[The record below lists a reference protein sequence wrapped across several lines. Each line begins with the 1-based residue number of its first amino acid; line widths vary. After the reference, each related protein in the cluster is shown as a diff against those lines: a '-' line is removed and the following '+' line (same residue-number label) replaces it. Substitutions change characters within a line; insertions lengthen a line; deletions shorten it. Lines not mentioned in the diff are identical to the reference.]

1 MNRFIHENEFY
12 SVMLCATLKLKE
24 DIAMSTGFD
33 LDRYLTESVESIV
46 KDALS
51 ASLKNPKET
60 AFLLS
65 YALAGKRAA
74 ALRATHAA
82 QGRHIPSF
90 LIASITNRCN
100 LHCAGCYA
108 RANSICDDAE
118 TAPLLTD
125 EDWTRLFAEAS
136 EIGVSFCLLAGGE
149 PMMRRGVLESAAKHR
164 DILFPVFT
172 NGTLLS
178 ENMLALI
185 DQNRNLV
192 PIVSIEGDER
202 QTDARRGAG
211 TYAKLT
217 ANMERMRDRGIL
229 FGVSI
234 TLTTENIQT
243 VTGDAF
249 LSLLRAL
256 GAKVA
261 FYVDYVPADA
271 GTESLAPGDAERSLL
286 ANRLDTLRQ
295 KQDGMIYV
303 SFPGDEQFS
312 DGCLAA
318 GRGFF
323 HINPTGG
330 AEPCPFSPV
339 SDTNLKH
346 TSLLDALD
354 SPLFT
359 RLRASELLRGHHNGA
374 CALFGKDDEL
384 AAMCGN

>member
-1 MNRFIHENEFY
+1 
-12 SVMLCATLKLKE
+12 
-24 DIAMSTGFD
+24 MSAGFD
-33 LDRYLTESVESIV
+33 LDRYLTDGVESIV
-46 KDALS
+46 KDALA

-60 AFLLS
+60 AFCSPTRSLPS
-65 YALAGKRAA
+65 GPPPRGKNSR
-74 ALRATHAA
+74 
-82 QGRHIPSF
+82 GRQAYSLV

-108 RANSICDDAE
+108 RANSLCDDAD
-118 TAPLLTD
+118 TAQLLTD
-125 EDWTRLFAEAS
+125 EDWCRIFDEAAQ
-136 EIGVSFCLLAGGE
+136 IGVSFCLLAGGE
-149 PMMRRGVLESAAKHR
+149 PMLRRGVLECAAKLR
-164 DILFPVFT
+164 EILFPVFT

-178 ENMLALI
+178 ENMLELI

-211 TYAKLT
+211 TYQKLT
-217 ANMERMRDRGIL
+217 ANMERMHEKGIL
-229 FGVSI
+229 FGASV

-249 LSLLRAL
+249 LSMLRAL

-261 FYVDYVPADA
+261 FFVDYVPADA
-271 GTESLAPGDAERSLL
+271 GTETLAPGDAERDYL
-286 ANRLDTLRQ
+286 ARRLDELL
-295 KQDGMIYV
+295 KEPDSMIYV

-339 SDTNLKH
+339 SDTNQAHL
-346 TSLLDALD
+346 AACRLD
-354 SPLFT
+354 SPLFS
-359 RLRASELLRGHHNGA
+359 RLRASELLSGHHTGA
-374 CALFGKDDEL
+374 CALFGKDEEL
-384 AAMCGN
+384 AAMCGK

>member
-1 MNRFIHENEFY
+1 M
-12 SVMLCATLKLKE
+12 
-24 DIAMSTGFD
+24 DTGFD
-33 LDRYLTESVESIV
+33 LDRYLTEGVESIV
-46 KDALS
+46 RDALA

-65 YALAGKRAA
+65 YALAAKRAA
-74 ALRATHAA
+74 AARQAHAES
-82 QGRHIPSF
+82 GRHIPSF

-108 RANSICDDAE
+108 RANNLCDDGAGD
-118 TAPLLTD
+118 ALLTD
-125 EDWTRLFAEAS
+125 EEWARIFSQAAQA
-136 EIGVSFCLLAGGE
+136 GVSFILLAGGE
-149 PMMRRGVLESAAKHR
+149 PMLRRGVLERAAARR

-178 ENMLALI
+178 DGMLALL
-185 DQNRNLV
+185 DEHRNLV

-202 QTDARRGAG
+202 LTDARRGSG
-211 TYAKLT
+211 TYAKLA
-217 ANMERMRDRGIL
+217 ANLERMHQQGIL
-229 FGVSI
+229 FGVSV
-234 TLTTENIQT
+234 TLTTENIDV

-249 LSLLRAL
+249 LDTLRAF

-261 FYVDYVPADA
+261 FYVDYVPADP
-271 GTESLAPGDAERSLL
+271 GTEALAPGDAERARL
-286 ANRLDTLRQ
+286 ADRLDELRRV
-295 KQDGMIYV
+295 QDGMVYV

-312 DGCLAA
+312 GGCLAA

-339 SDTNLKH
+339 SDVNLKQV
-346 TSLLDALD
+346 SLLEALD

-359 RLRASELLRGHHNGA
+359 QLRASDLLKGHHDGA
-374 CALFGKDDEL
+374 CALFGKDEEL
-384 AAMCGN
+384 AAMRGGVA

>member
-1 MNRFIHENEFY
+1 MQ
-12 SVMLCATLKLKE
+12 
-24 DIAMSTGFD
+24 TGFD
-33 LDRYLTESVESIV
+33 LDRYLTEGVESIV

-65 YALAGKRAA
+65 YALASKRAA
-74 ALRATHAA
+74 AVREKHAQA
-82 QGRHIPSF
+82 GKHIPSF

-108 RANSICDDAE
+108 RANSLCDDAE
-118 TAPLLTD
+118 ATALLTD
-125 EDWTRLFAEAS
+125 EDWCRIFDEAAQ
-136 EIGVSFCLLAGGE
+136 IGVSFCLLAGGE
-149 PMMRRGVLESAAKHR
+149 PMLRRGVLECAAKR
-164 DILFPVFT
+164 REILFPVFT

-178 ENMLALI
+178 ESMLELI
-185 DQNRNLV
+185 DSNRNLV
-192 PIVSIEGDER
+192 PIVSLEGDEA

-211 TYAKLT
+211 TYQKLT
-217 ANMERMRDRGIL
+217 ANMERMREKGIL

-234 TLTTENIQT
+234 TLTTENIGT

-271 GTESLAPGDAERSLL
+271 GTESLAPGDAERALL
-286 ANRLDTLRQ
+286 AKRLDALRQ
-295 KQDGMIYV
+295 KQDSMIYV

-339 SDTNLKH
+339 SDTNLRH
-346 TSLLDALD
+346 TSLLAALD

-359 RLRASELLRGHHNGA
+359 RLRASELLSGHHTGA
-374 CALFGKDDEL
+374 CALFGKDEEL
-384 AAMCGN
+384 AAMCGK

>member
-1 MNRFIHENEFY
+1 MPTR
-12 SVMLCATLKLKE
+12 
-24 DIAMSTGFD
+24 FD
-33 LDRYLTESVESIV
+33 LDRYLTEGVESIV

-74 ALRATHAA
+74 AAREKYAA
-82 QGRHIPSF
+82 AGKHIPSF

-100 LHCAGCYA
+100 LHCSGCYA
-108 RANSICDDAE
+108 RANSLCDDAE
-118 TAPLLTD
+118 AAALLAD
-125 EDWTRLFAEAS
+125 EDWCRIFDEAAQ
-136 EIGVSFCLLAGGE
+136 IGVSFCLLAGGE
-149 PMMRRGVLESAAKHR
+149 PMLRRGVLECAAKR
-164 DILFPVFT
+164 REILFPVFT

-178 ENMLALI
+178 ESMLELI

-192 PIVSIEGDER
+192 PIVSMEGDEA
-202 QTDARRGAG
+202 QTDARRGVG
-211 TYAKLT
+211 TYSKLT

-234 TLTTENIQT
+234 TLTTENIGT

-271 GTESLAPGDAERSLL
+271 GTEALAPGDAERELL
-286 ANRLDTLRQ
+286 AKRLDELRQ

-346 TSLLDALD
+346 TSLLAALD
-354 SPLFT
+354 SPLFAN
-359 RLRASELLRGHHNGA
+359 LRASELLSGHHTGA
-374 CALFGKDDEL
+374 CALFGKDEEL
-384 AAMCGN
+384 AAMCGM

>member
-1 MNRFIHENEFY
+1 MQ
-12 SVMLCATLKLKE
+12 A
-24 DIAMSTGFD
+24 GFD
-33 LDRYLTESVESIV
+33 LDQYLTEGVELIV

-65 YALAGKRAA
+65 FALAGKRAA
-74 ALRATHAA
+74 SAREKHARA
-82 QGRHIPSF
+82 GKHIPSF

-118 TAPLLTD
+118 TTALLTD
-125 EDWTRLFAEAS
+125 EDWRRIFAEAA

-149 PMMRRGVLESAAKHR
+149 PMMRRGVLESAAKR
-164 DILFPVFT
+164 REILFPVFT

-178 ENMLALI
+178 DSMLDLI

-192 PIVSIEGDER
+192 PIVSVEGDEA

-211 TYAKLT
+211 THEKL
-217 ANMERMRDRGIL
+217 AFNMDRMRERGIL
-229 FGVSI
+229 FGASV
-234 TLTTENIQT
+234 TLTTENVKP
-243 VTGDAF
+243 VTSDAF
-249 LSLLRAL
+249 LADLRAR

-261 FYVDYVPADA
+261 FFVDYVPADA
-271 GTESLAPGDAERSLL
+271 GTEALAPGDAERDYL
-286 ANRLDTLRQ
+286 AQRLDELRSL
-295 KQDGMIYV
+295 QDGMIYV
-303 SFPGDEQFS
+303 SFPGDEQYS
-312 DGCLAA
+312 EGCLAA

-346 TSLLDALD
+346 TSLLAALD
-354 SPLFT
+354 SPLFA
-359 RLRASELLRGHHNGA
+359 RLRASELMRGHHSGA
-374 CALFGKDDEL
+374 CALFGKDEEL
-384 AAMCGN
+384 AAMCDR

>member
-1 MNRFIHENEFY
+1 MQ
-12 SVMLCATLKLKE
+12 
-24 DIAMSTGFD
+24 TGFD
-33 LDRYLTESVESIV
+33 LDRYLNEGVESIV
-46 KDALS
+46 KDALA

-65 YALAGKRAA
+65 FALAGKRAA
-74 ALRATHAA
+74 AAREKHAKA
-82 QGRHIPSF
+82 GRHIPSF

-118 TAPLLTD
+118 QAALLSD
-125 EDWTRLFAEAS
+125 AEWARIFS
-136 EIGVSFCLLAGGE
+136 DAAQIGVSFCLLAGGE
-149 PMMRRGVLESAAKHR
+149 PILRRGVLERAAKQR

-178 ENMLALI
+178 ESMLDLI

-192 PIVSIEGDER
+192 PIISIEGDER
-202 QTDARRGAG
+202 QTDARRGMG
-211 TYAKLT
+211 TYQKLT
-217 ANMERMRDRGIL
+217 ANMDRMRERGIL
-229 FGVSI
+229 FGASV
-234 TLTTENIQT
+234 TLTTENIAT
-243 VTGDAF
+243 VTGDDF
-249 LSLLRAL
+249 LAQLRAF
-256 GAKVA
+256 GAKVT
-261 FYVDYVPADA
+261 FFVDYVPADA
-271 GTESLAPGDAERSLL
+271 GTEALAPGDAERDFL
-286 ANRLDTLRQ
+286 ARRLDALRQ
-295 KQDGMIYV
+295 VQDGMIYV

-339 SDTNLKH
+339 SDTNLKRC
-346 TSLLDALD
+346 SLLGALD

-359 RLRASELLRGHHNGA
+359 RLRASELLRGHHSGA
-374 CALFGKDDEL
+374 CALFGKDEEL
-384 AAMCGN
+384 AAMCGS

>member
-1 MNRFIHENEFY
+1 
-12 SVMLCATLKLKE
+12 MLCATLKLKE

-33 LDRYLTESVESIV
+33 LDRYLTEGVESIV

-108 RANSICDDAE
+108 RANSLCDDAE
-118 TAPLLTD
+118 AAALLSD
-125 EDWTRLFAEAS
+125 EDWCRIFDEAAQM
-136 EIGVSFCLLAGGE
+136 GVSFCLLAGGE
-149 PMMRRGVLESAAKHR
+149 PMLRRGVLECAAKR
-164 DILFPVFT
+164 REILFPVFT

-178 ENMLALI
+178 ESMLELI

-192 PIVSIEGDER
+192 PVVSMEGDEA

-211 TYAKLT
+211 TYAILT

-271 GTESLAPGDAERSLL
+271 GTESLAPGDAERALL

-346 TSLLDALD
+346 TSLLAALD
-354 SPLFT
+354 SPLFA
-359 RLRASELLRGHHNGA
+359 RLRASELLSGHHTGA
-374 CALFGKDDEL
+374 CALFGKDEEL
-384 AAMCGN
+384 SAMCGK

>member
-1 MNRFIHENEFY
+1 MQP
-12 SVMLCATLKLKE
+12 
-24 DIAMSTGFD
+24 GFD
-33 LDRYLTESVESIV
+33 LDRYLNEGVDSIV
-46 KDALS
+46 KDALA

-65 YALAGKRAA
+65 FALAGKRAA
-74 ALRATHAA
+74 ASREKHAKA
-82 QGRHIPSF
+82 GKHIPSF

-118 TAPLLTD
+118 TAVLLTD
-125 EDWTRLFAEAS
+125 AEWSRLFAEAAQ
-136 EIGVSFCLLAGGE
+136 IGVSFCLLAGGE
-149 PMMRRGVLESAAKHR
+149 PMMRRGVLESAAKQR

-178 ENMLALI
+178 DHMLDLI

-192 PIVSIEGDER
+192 PIVSMEGDER

-217 ANMERMRDRGIL
+217 ANMDRMREKGIL
-229 FGVSI
+229 FGASV
-234 TLTTENIQT
+234 TLTTENIGT
-243 VTGDAF
+243 VTGDEF
-249 LSLLRAL
+249 LTRLRAF

-261 FYVDYVPADA
+261 FFVDYVPADA
-271 GTESLAPGDAERSLL
+271 GTESLAPGDAERDYL
-286 ANRLDTLRQ
+286 ASRLDELRRT
-295 KQDGMIYV
+295 QDGMIYV

-346 TSLLDALD
+346 TTLFAALD

-374 CALFGKDDEL
+374 CALFGKDEEL

>member
-1 MNRFIHENEFY
+1 MP
-12 SVMLCATLKLKE
+12 
-24 DIAMSTGFD
+24 TGFD
-33 LDRYLTESVESIV
+33 LDRYLTEGVESIV

-74 ALRATHAA
+74 AAREKYAA
-82 QGRHIPSF
+82 AGKHIPSF

-100 LHCAGCYA
+100 LHCSGCYA
-108 RANSICDDAE
+108 RANSLCDDAE
-118 TAPLLTD
+118 AAALLAD
-125 EDWTRLFAEAS
+125 EDWCRIFDEAAQ
-136 EIGVSFCLLAGGE
+136 IGVSFCLLAGGE
-149 PMMRRGVLESAAKHR
+149 PMLRRGVLECAAKR
-164 DILFPVFT
+164 REILFPVFT

-178 ENMLALI
+178 ESMLELI

-192 PIVSIEGDER
+192 PVVSMEGDEA
-202 QTDARRGAG
+202 QTDTRRGAG
-211 TYAKLT
+211 TYEKLT

-234 TLTTENIQT
+234 TLTTEKIGT

-271 GTESLAPGDAERSLL
+271 GTESLAPGDAERALL
-286 ANRLDTLRQ
+286 SSRLDALRAA
-295 KQDGMIYV
+295 QDGMIYV

-354 SPLFT
+354 SPLFM

>member
-1 MNRFIHENEFY
+1 MQ
-12 SVMLCATLKLKE
+12 
-24 DIAMSTGFD
+24 TGFD
-33 LDRYLTESVESIV
+33 LDRYLNEGVESIV
-46 KDALS
+46 KDALA

-65 YALAGKRAA
+65 FALAGKRAA
-74 ALRATHAA
+74 AAREKHAKA
-82 QGRHIPSF
+82 GKHIPSF

-108 RANSICDDAE
+108 RANSICDDADQ
-118 TAPLLTD
+118 AALLTD
-125 EDWTRLFAEAS
+125 AEWARIFS
-136 EIGVSFCLLAGGE
+136 DAAQIGVSFCLLAGGE
-149 PMMRRGVLESAAKHR
+149 PMMRRGVLESAAKQR

-178 ENMLALI
+178 DSMLELFDA
-185 DQNRNLV
+185 NRNLV

-211 TYAKLT
+211 TYQKLT
-217 ANMERMRDRGIL
+217 ANMGRMRERGIL
-229 FGVSI
+229 FGASV
-234 TLTTENIQT
+234 TLTTENIAT

-249 LSLLRAL
+249 LAQLRAF

-261 FYVDYVPADA
+261 FFVDYVPADA
-271 GTESLAPGDAERSLL
+271 GTEALAPGDAERDFL
-286 ANRLDTLRQ
+286 ARRLDALRQ
-295 KQDGMIYV
+295 VQDGMIYV

-339 SDTNLKH
+339 SDTNLKRC
-346 TSLLDALD
+346 SLLGALD

-359 RLRASELLRGHHNGA
+359 RLRASELLRGHHSGA
-374 CALFGKDDEL
+374 CALFGKDEEL
-384 AAMCGN
+384 AAMCGS

>member
-1 MNRFIHENEFY
+1 MNTE
-12 SVMLCATLKLKE
+12 
-24 DIAMSTGFD
+24 FD
-33 LDRYLTESVESIV
+33 LDRYLTESVEFIV
-46 KDALS
+46 KDALT

-65 YALAGKRAA
+65 YALSAKRAA
-74 ALRATHAA
+74 AARAKHAA
-82 QGRHIPSF
+82 SGKHIPSF

-108 RANSICDDAE
+108 RANSLCDDGSSE
-118 TAPLLTD
+118 DLLSD
-125 EDWTRLFAEAS
+125 EQWERIFAQAAG
-136 EIGVSFCLLAGGE
+136 IGVSFCLLAGGE
-149 PMMRRGVLESAAKHR
+149 PMLRRGVLERAAGTR
-164 DILFPVFT
+164 EILFPIFT
-172 NGTLLS
+172 NGTMLS
-178 ENMLALI
+178 DGMLELI

-192 PIVSIEGDER
+192 PIVSIEGDET

-211 TYAKLT
+211 TYAKLI
-217 ANMERMRDRGIL
+217 ANMTRMRDRGIL
-229 FGVSI
+229 FGASV

-249 LSLLRAL
+249 LNLLRTL

-261 FYVDYVPADA
+261 FFVDYVPADP
-271 GTESLAPGDAERSLL
+271 GTESLAPGDAERVYL
-286 ANRLDTLRQ
+286 ADRLDALRQ
-295 KQDGMIYV
+295 VQDGMIYV

-346 TSLLDALD
+346 VSLLDALD
-354 SPLFT
+354 SPLFS
-359 RLRASELLRGHHNGA
+359 RLRASGLLSGHHNGA

>member
-1 MNRFIHENEFY
+1 MQP
-12 SVMLCATLKLKE
+12 
-24 DIAMSTGFD
+24 GFD
-33 LDRYLTESVESIV
+33 LDQYLNESVESIV
-46 KDALS
+46 RDALA

-74 ALRATHAA
+74 AAREKHARA
-82 QGRHIPSF
+82 GKHIPSF

-118 TAPLLTD
+118 KAALLSDD
-125 EDWTRLFAEAS
+125 EWARIFSEAAA
-136 EIGVSFCLLAGGE
+136 IGVSFCLLAGGE
-149 PMMRRGVLESAAKHR
+149 PMMRRGVLERAAKQR

-178 ENMLALI
+178 DSMLELI

-192 PIVSIEGDER
+192 PIVSVEGDER

-217 ANMERMRDRGIL
+217 ANMDRMREKGIL
-229 FGVSI
+229 FGASV
-234 TLTTENIQT
+234 TLTTENAST

-249 LSLLRAL
+249 LKRLRAL

-261 FYVDYVPADA
+261 FFVDYVPADA
-271 GTESLAPGDAERSLL
+271 GTEALAPGDAERDYL
-286 ANRLDTLRQ
+286 AQRLEVLRSQ
-295 KQDGMIYV
+295 QDGMIYV

-346 TSLLDALD
+346 TSLLSALD

-359 RLRASELLRGHHNGA
+359 RLRASELLRGHHSGA
-374 CALFGKDDEL
+374 CALFGKDEEL
-384 AAMCGN
+384 AAMCGS

>member
-1 MNRFIHENEFY
+1 MP
-12 SVMLCATLKLKE
+12 
-24 DIAMSTGFD
+24 TGFD
-33 LDRYLTESVESIV
+33 LDRYLTEGVESIV

-74 ALRATHAA
+74 TLRATHAA

-108 RANSICDDAE
+108 RANSLCDDAE
-118 TAPLLTD
+118 AAALLTD
-125 EDWTRLFAEAS
+125 EDWCRIFDEAAQ
-136 EIGVSFCLLAGGE
+136 IGVSFCLLAGGE
-149 PMMRRGVLESAAKHR
+149 PMLRRGVLECAAKR
-164 DILFPVFT
+164 REILFPVFT

-178 ENMLALI
+178 ESMLELI

-192 PIVSIEGDER
+192 PVVSMEGDEA

-211 TYAKLT
+211 TCSKLT
-217 ANMERMRDRGIL
+217 ENMERMRDRDIL

-271 GTESLAPGDAERSLL
+271 GTEALAPGDAERALL

-346 TSLLDALD
+346 TSLLAALD
-354 SPLFT
+354 SPLFAN
-359 RLRASELLRGHHNGA
+359 LRASELLSGHHTGA
-374 CALFGKDDEL
+374 CALFGKDEEL
-384 AAMCGN
+384 SAMCGK